1 MKVFRIYNPIENKYA
16 YSSHPIPYGDSTN
29 YYNVT
34 RKDGLIVYH
43 SKGKSWKS
51 STGVKLFLG
60 RNVIKTRYTDHIVDA
75 DILKGLIVVECDL
88 DKRTFTDHNA
98 FEYYTKKKKVI
109 TDPNIKEMIVSQ
121 DPEMSRLGVELFEAS
136 LKTKKKK

>member
-1 MKVFRIYNPIENKYA
+1 MKIFRIYNPSENKYA
-16 YSSHPIPYGDSTN
+16 ISSHMISYGDRTN

-34 RKDGLIVYH
+34 RKDGHINY
-43 SKGKSWKS
+43 SIKGKSWKS
-51 STGVKLFLG
+51 SAGVKIFLG